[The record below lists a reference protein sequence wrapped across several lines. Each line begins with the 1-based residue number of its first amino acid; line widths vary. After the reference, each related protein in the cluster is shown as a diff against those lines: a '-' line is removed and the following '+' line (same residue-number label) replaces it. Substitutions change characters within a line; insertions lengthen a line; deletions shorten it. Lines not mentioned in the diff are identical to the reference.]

1 MWGVFSCYGLTICS
15 RPSSFFNLNELAI
28 VKPETVIRW
37 HRQGFRLY
45 WTWKSKGAPVGRRVL
60 PPEVR
65 DLIRKMSLANS
76 LWGAVI
82 TKNSVRSENTEVPI
96 IREILVA
103 TTMSPLFVAL
113 FALVASSFRTRAVL
127 QTVTRSTPKIRSC
140 SSLASGL

>member
-82 TKNSVRSENTEVPI
+82 TKTPSDLKTQRFRSFVRSWWLP
-96 IREILVA
+96 R
-103 TTMSPLFVAL
+103 
-113 FALVASSFRTRAVL
+113 
-127 QTVTRSTPKIRSC
+127 
-140 SSLASGL
+140 